1 MIRFSRRPV
10 LAGAAVLAVWV
21 AGAFAAPCLYSGTAA
36 FCQWDTGCYSIDPD
50 FSDPK
55 GQPCGDLIASCEKDG
70 ELYTGV
76 TGLNAANK
84 YGEGQK
90 CNLLSGTAV
99 GGGGD
104 DKVWCYWG
112 EFDPTKPAGEQ
123 KGCWRAASAE
133 VCEGDYGAVIEGPCK
148 DGIVTGGSV
157 PPIVTPPTVAG
168 VCESCVSA
176 TVFGPPAPNALF
188 TNFNSGSNT
197 SHALGGYWYAY
208 GVPDGAGSVTAFT
221 EAAVSDIGG
230 RGGQGG
236 YLFTT
241 VSVGSGETW
250 YKAGLGAN
258 LGTTD
263 GAIYDASHL
272 SGVYFE
278 YKTTSGISGIT
289 VELLDEYSVENA
301 TGFDF
306 TVKLP
311 GTDGLWMAA
320 TLPFSEFRLPGWAS
334 SIRPFDAEN
343 LAKLMIVA
351 AAGESGTIS
360 VDNVYF
366 TGAAALTGIRA
377 ESVQANKTS
386 DLRASYSRGAV
397 GVAFSAAAPVAG
409 GKAQLV
415 NARGRV
421 VASAPL
427 AKNAGSAVTARI
439 DAKNLP
445 AGMYFV
451 RVKAKDANGRR
462 IVQQAAVSV
471 VK

>member
-1 MIRFSRRPV
+1 
-10 LAGAAVLAVWV
+10 
-21 AGAFAAPCLYSGTAA
+21 
-36 FCQWDTGCYSIDPD
+36 
-50 FSDPK
+50 
-55 GQPCGDLIASCEKDG
+55 
-70 ELYTGV
+70 LYTGV
-76 TGLNAANK
+76 TGLGTANN
-84 YGEGQK
+84 YGDNVICSVNG
-90 CNLLSGTAV
+90 GTAV

-112 EFDPTKPAGEQ
+112 ELDLTMPEGEQ
-123 KGCWRAASAE
+123 KGCWRAASTE
-133 VCEGDYGAVIEGPCK
+133 VCEGDYGTVIEGPCK
-148 DGIVTGGSV
+148 DGLVTGGSV

-168 VCESCVSA
+168 VCETCVSA
-176 TVFGPPAPNALF
+176 TAFGPPTPNALF
-188 TNFNSGSNT
+188 TNFNSGNT

-208 GVPDGAGSVTAFT
+208 GVPDGAGSPTTFT
-221 EAAVSDIGG
+221 DAAISDIGI
-230 RGGQGG
+230 RDGQVV

-241 VSVGSGETW
+241 VSVGSGLSW

-272 SGVYFE
+272 SGIYFE

-289 VELLDEYSVENA
+289 VELLDEYSVTHS

-311 GTDGLWMAA
+311 GTDGRWMAA
-320 TLPFSEFRLPGWAS
+320 TLPFSEFKLPGWAS
-334 SIRPFDAEN
+334 SVRPFDAAT

-377 ESVQANKTS
+377 ESVQANKTA
-386 DLRASYSRGAV
+386 DLRAFYSRGAV

-409 GKAQLV
+409 GKVQLV

-427 AKNAGSAVTARI
+427 AKNAGNAVTARI

-451 RVKAKDANGRR
+451 RIKAKDANGRR